1 MEKRMKYNGTFEV
14 PCAYNG
20 GGLLHE
26 RSLVFMTF
34 QAKTIFTYK
43 PKL

>member
-1 MEKRMKYNGTFEV
+1 MKYNGTFEI

-20 GGLLHE
+20 GGLLLHE
-26 RSLVFMTF
+26 RNLVFMTF
-34 QAKTIFTYK
+34 QAKTTFKYM

>member
-1 MEKRMKYNGTFEV
+1 MKKRMKYNGTFEV

-26 RSLVFMTF
+26 RSHDISSKDYIYVP
-34 QAKTIFTYK
+34 AKNVV
-43 PKL
+43 